1 MKQVTYRGPEQITVD
16 EWISPELPAN
26 YVAVKVAYVGVC
38 GTDLHLY
45 AGHMDSRVTTPHVPG
60 HEMSGVVA
68 RTGAGVSEWKIGEK
82 VTVRPLL
89 PCKNCRTC
97 NEGNSHIC
105 PKLKFIGV
113 DIAGAMQPEWI
124 VPAELLHRIPEQI
137 TLRQGALIEPLAV
150 AIHDVRMADLD
161 PTDVITIV
169 GAGPIGLLIG
179 IVCVSRGHKTFI
191 TDIDQ
196 TRLDVAKSHGMI
208 PVAPDKVEAAARE
221 ATNGLGT
228 DVVFEVSGSAGG
240 ATLISTI
247 VKPRGKIIVVGIHA
261 ELRQFNLQQIFHK
274 EVTMQGARVYKSID
288 FDDAIAFLATR
299 TKELEPL
306 ITKVFPVEDALEAY
320 LSLTRGGSIK
330 NLIAISEPAI

>member
-1 MKQVTYRGPEQITVD
+1 
-16 EWISPELPAN
+16 
-26 YVAVKVAYVGVC
+26 
-38 GTDLHLY
+38 
-45 AGHMDSRVTTPHVPG
+45 
-60 HEMSGVVA
+60 
-68 RTGAGVSEWKIGEK
+68 
-82 VTVRPLL
+82 
-89 PCKNCRTC
+89 
-97 NEGNSHIC
+97 
-105 PKLKFIGV
+105 
-113 DIAGAMQPEWI
+113 
-124 VPAELLHRIPEQI
+124 
-137 TLRQGALIEPLAV
+137 
-150 AIHDVRMADLD
+150 
-161 PTDVITIV
+161 
-169 GAGPIGLLIG
+169 LIG

-208 PVAPDKVEAAARE
+208 PVAPDQVEAAARE

-240 ATLISTI
+240 ATLISSI

-288 FDDAIAFLATR
+288 FDDAIEFLATR
-299 TKELEPL
+299 SKELEPL

>member
-68 RTGAGVSEWKIGEK
+68 RIGAGVNEWKLGEK

-113 DIAGAMQPEWI
+113 DLGGAMQPEWI
-124 VPAELLHRIPEQI
+124 VPAELLHRIPDQI

-196 TRLDVAKSHGMI
+196 TR
-208 PVAPDKVEAAARE
+208 
-221 ATNGLGT
+221 
-228 DVVFEVSGSAGG
+228 
-240 ATLISTI
+240 
-247 VKPRGKIIVVGIHA
+247 
-261 ELRQFNLQQIFHK
+261 
-274 EVTMQGARVYKSID
+274 
-288 FDDAIAFLATR
+288 
-299 TKELEPL
+299 
-306 ITKVFPVEDALEAY
+306 
-320 LSLTRGGSIK
+320 
-330 NLIAISEPAI
+330 